1 VAIRSW
7 ATQSA
12 LVDPSE
18 VVVRSAVIQTSG
30 IPIVATRSA
39 VIQNAEI
46 QNVVILF
53 EAQVVAPNVA
63 LSEGTPN
70 VALSV
75 VQDVALVVVIRCA
88 VTLTV
93 VLSVAQDVAQGV
105 ATLYAVIQYVVI
117 QCVVI
122 QYAVTPFGVTRI
134 AVDRCEANLDAMVDS
149 QDAFLFLV
157 QALV

>member
-46 QNVVILF
+46 PNVVILF

-63 LSEGTPN
+63 LSEAT
-70 VALSV
+70 
-75 VQDVALVVVIRCA
+75 R
-88 VTLTV
+88 TV
-93 VLSVAQDVAQGV
+93 VLSVVVARGV
-105 ATLYAVIQYVVI
+105 VIPCVVI

-122 QYAVTPFGVTRI
+122 QYAVTPFAVTRI

-149 QDAFLFLV
+149 QDAFLFVV